1 MDNTNVHACFPD
13 PYFYIAN
20 RESLEVERE
29 FDVAIKGFYT
39 DLKVDSIDAK
49 EGIYFVVVARPDRDG
64 KLLPHRII
72 YIGQGMRMKERLS
85 NHDKHDEFL
94 ANCDKDIGEQV
105 VYYSGRTGTLSP
117 ENLDWC
123 EAAVISEYED
133 LSTSACLINDQHK
146 DNYGYK
152 TALVKLHFASDSKN
166 AGRALPDVFQYTE
179 FIVYQDVVDA
189 KPKPVKRSL

>member
-1 MDNTNVHACFPD
+1 MVKENVHACFPD

-49 EGIYFVVVARPDRDG
+49 EGIYFVVVARPDING
-64 KLLPHRII
+64 NLLPHRII
-72 YIGQGMRMKERLS
+72 YIGQGMRMQERLS
-85 NHDKHDEFL
+85 RHDKHDEFL
-94 ANCDKDIGEQV
+94 AKCNKDLGEKV
-105 VYYSGRTGTLSP
+105 IYYSGRTGALSP
-117 ENLDWC
+117 KSLDWC
-123 EAAVISEYED
+123 EAAVITEYEN
-133 LSTSACLINDQHK
+133 LPTSVYLINDQHK

-166 AGRALPDVFQYTE
+166 AGRVLPRVFQHTE
-179 FIVYQDVVDA
+179 FIVYQDREDA
-189 KPKPVKRSL
+189 KPKPAKK